1 MADNTNSSFSI
12 QSVSDNTGST
22 GLRIVRINILDEQGE
37 AIEEVDSYTSS
48 NAVLFDDGKN
58 LAEKIEDVTEYTN
71 TKKSTIAVGGL
82 AAGTSFTEKQFTE
95 ILTDMLYPYVPPEV
109 HMTTTLSKYY
119 ELGTTISVIPFA
131 LEVVKRSDNISKAS
145 LYKDN
150 VFVADFKNLPI
161 DGGSDSY
168 NYNIGINSSTTFS
181 ARVIDEKNTIT
192 KSEDIIFI
200 FNNPIYAG
208 VITSVAELT
217 DLTIKSGAKYLEYNN
232 INAIDISPI
241 LSPNN
246 QCLFFAYKSYT
257 GDPELVEVYDNN
269 GLNITSSFESST
281 LLVTNVRGDSILYT
295 CWVSNATTQNNF
307 KLSIKIRK

>member
-1 MADNTNSSFSI
+1 MADNTNPSFSI
-12 QSVSDNTGST
+12 QSTSDNTGST

-58 LAEKIEDVTEYTN
+58 LTEKIENATEYTN
-71 TKKSTIAVGGL
+71 TRKSTIAVGGL
-82 AAGTSFTEKQFTE
+82 APGTTFTEKQFNE
-95 ILTDMLYPYVPPEV
+95 IFTDMLYPYVPPEV
-109 HMTTTLSKYY
+109 GMTTTLSKYY
-119 ELGTTISVIPFA
+119 ELGTTVSVLPFV
-131 LEVVKRSDNISKAS
+131 LNVVKRSENISKAS

-150 VFVADFKNLPI
+150 IFVADFKNLPI

-181 ARVIDEKNTIT
+181 ARVIDEKNTVT
-192 KSEDIIFI
+192 KSGDISFI

-208 VITSVAELT
+208 VVASVAELT
-217 DLTIKSGAKYLEYNN
+217 NVSIKSGVKYFDYDN

-241 LSPNN
+241 LSPNE
-246 QCLFFAYKSYT
+246 QCFFFAYKSYT
-257 GDPELVEVYDNN
+257 GESESVTIYDGN
-269 GLNITSSFESST
+269 GLNITPSFEPST
-281 LLVTNVRGDSILYT
+281 LLITNANGDSVLYT
-295 CWVSNATTQNNF
+295 CWVSNVTTQNNF